1 MGLKIPHSFYFSAPS
16 NAAVDE
22 IVRKLLDCRHKLAP
36 EDRPRIIRIGKPSSC
51 HPDVRS
57 ICIDSLTDRHYYA
70 TQASNQNV
78 ASLELEI
85 SGLNKRI
92 SAMTQKMQDE
102 NVSENERKNLHR
114 KFKKDNEDKKRAEK
128 DLQECKKMA
137 MNKNDHNG
145 RRKAVE
151 ELFTNADI
159 VATTLN
165 SAMNGQMETYFVRKN
180 LRFVDKSKHRN
191 FSICIMDEASQ
202 CVEPEALIPL
212 KLEFSKLIMV
222 GDPAQLPAT
231 VSSMAAKEKNLATSL
246 FTRIFKHFEF
256 EIGNKSPI
264 QHLYTQYRMA
274 PEIMSWPN
282 DYFYGGKLRQGDQDR
297 RFPLAQYK
305 VGLTSADFENV
316 NKNAK
321 KRIFLFSVDELGGQ
335 PS

>member
-1 MGLKIPHSFYFSAPS
+1 MNCRK
-16 NAAVDE
+16 
-22 IVRKLLDCRHKLAP
+22 KLLP
-36 EDRPRIIRIGKPSSC
+36 PDRPNILRIGKPNSC
-51 HPDVRS
+51 HPEVKS
-57 ICIDSLTDRHYYA
+57 ICVDSLTDRHYYNIQTA
-70 TQASNQNV
+70 NQNI
-78 ASLELEI
+78 ASLELDI
-85 SGLNKRI
+85 AGLNKRI
-92 SAMTQKMQDE
+92 AIMTEKMADE
-102 NVSENERKNLHR
+102 NVSENERKSLHR
-114 KFKKDNEDKKRAEK
+114 QFKKDADDKRRAEK
-128 DLQECKKMA
+128 DLQECKKLA
-137 MNKNDHNG
+137 LNKHDHNT

-165 SAMNGQMETYFVRKN
+165 SAMNGQMETYFVKRN
-180 LRFVDKSKHRN
+180 LKFVDKTQHRP

-212 KLEFSKLIMV
+212 KLGFTKLIMV

-256 EIGNKSPI
+256 ESGDKSPI

-305 VGLTSADFENV
+305 V
-316 NKNAK
+316 
-321 KRIFLFSVDELGGQ
+321 RIS
-335 PS
+335 